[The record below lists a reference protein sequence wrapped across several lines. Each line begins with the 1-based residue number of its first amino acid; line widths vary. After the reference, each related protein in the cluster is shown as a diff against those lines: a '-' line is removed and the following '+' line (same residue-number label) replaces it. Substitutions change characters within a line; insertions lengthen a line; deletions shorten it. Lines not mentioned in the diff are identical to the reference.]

1 MLIVLLIWCFS
12 IGSVSAVTLY
22 NVEYRYKTEKQIWVC
37 EYVTSKISNL
47 INVTVYCFITF
58 IPIISL
64 IMIYIRAAKAL
75 ANHGIDSSNF
85 AVKRR
90 NAMNKK
96 VVKLFT
102 VIVCTF
108 AVLTVPYFLYSISYY
123 TCLYYGII
131 KTIMEIKTCTIILNI
146 MILFNI
152 SNCCVN
158 PLIYCKMHKDISR
171 CVVNIER
178 RILNNV
184 CCLCRK
190 ISTE

>member
-47 INVTVYCFITF
+47 INVTVYSFITF

-64 IMIYIRAAKAL
+64 ITIYIRAAKAL
-75 ANHGIDSSNF
+75 ANHGIDSNNF

-102 VIVCTF
+102 VIVCHICCIDCSLF
-108 AVLTVPYFLYSISYY
+108 SIFYFLLYLPLLWHHQNYSGNKN
-123 TCLYYGII
+123 L
-131 KTIMEIKTCTIILNI
+131 
-146 MILFNI
+146 
-152 SNCCVN
+152 
-158 PLIYCKMHKDISR
+158 H
-171 CVVNIER
+171 
-178 RILNNV
+178 NNT
-184 CCLCRK
+184 K
-190 ISTE
+190 YNDPI